1 MDEPQARRT
10 SLKEL
15 LEETR
20 ILLPGTQVFL
30 SILLMLPFTS
40 RFDALSS
47 VQRHVYL
54 CTVLTTLLALACFV
68 TPAAYHRL
76 AYPVHHRISFKLFA
90 NWFLVV
96 GLVPFSASIVLTT
109 YLVTSV
115 VIPRAALVATLGIGA
130 VIGALWW
137 LVPIVR
143 AHDWYERR
151 YRPGPENVEP

>member
-1 MDEPQARRT
+1 MDEREPRT

-30 SILLMLPFTS
+30 SILLMLPFTT
-40 RFDALSS
+40 RFVALTSLE
-47 VQRHVYL
+47 RHVYL
-54 CTVLTTLLALACFV
+54 CTVFSTLLALACFV

-90 NWFLVV
+90 NWFLVA

-115 VIPRAALVATLGIGA
+115 VAPNAALAATIGMGL

-137 LVPIVR
+137 LVPIAR
-143 AHDWYERR
+143 AHDWYGRR
-151 YRPGPENVEP
+151 FRPGPNDVEP